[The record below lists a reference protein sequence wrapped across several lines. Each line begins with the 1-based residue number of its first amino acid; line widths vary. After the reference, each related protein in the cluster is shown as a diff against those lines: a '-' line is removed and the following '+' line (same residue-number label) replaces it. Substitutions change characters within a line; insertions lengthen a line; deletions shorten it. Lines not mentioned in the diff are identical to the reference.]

1 MVWNRVWVWELL
13 DDESFTGC
21 VGVFQGHDIC
31 FSELL
36 NTILGVFFFYGH
48 GVVIISHRHVGRCI
62 VRTVYEASRRHFV
75 FTFST
80 TCVIRKQLDKI

>member
-1 MVWNRVWVWELL
+1 MGLELL

-36 NTILGVFFFYGH
+36 NTILGVFFLRPWSCDYFP
-48 GVVIISHRHVGRCI
+48 
-62 VRTVYEASRRHFV
+62 
-75 FTFST
+75 
-80 TCVIRKQLDKI
+80 